1 MCVRMYVRM
10 YACMYVCVCMYVLV
24 YACVHMGMCVHTTV
38 YEQIRQYVHY
48 VCLRHI
54 YIYIYIERERETER
68 ERERNNV
75 HDFVCILC
83 TSASIHVCHHVE
95 YTNGGSVSR
104 GGANFLKDLPV
115 GNPASCNPH
124 LQIGT
129 DYCQHQ
135 TGARPHDKLRHT
147 ALGLLRLNI

>member
-1 MCVRMYVRM
+1 MYVCM
-10 YACMYVCVCMYVLV
+10 HVCMSAYACMYLYMLVYVWVCVCILQCMSRYDSMCITCV
-24 YACVHMGMCVHTTV
+24 YDK
-38 YEQIRQYVHY
+38 
-48 VCLRHI
+48 
-54 YIYIYIERERETER
+54 YIERETER

-95 YTNGGSVSR
+95 YTNVGSVSR

-135 TGARPHDKLRHT
+135 TGARPHDKLRYT
-147 ALGLLRLNI
+147 AQGLLRLNI